1 MDATLTAPKDE
12 REKFVN
18 LGRIQGALLALV
30 QRYCI
35 ILSWFHHFRLA
46 SSAD

>member
-1 MDATLTAPKDE
+1 MIAMDATPKDE

-18 LGRIQGALLALV
+18 LDRIQGALLALV

-35 ILSWFHHFRLA
+35 ILSRFHHL
-46 SSAD
+46 